1 LFTFEQTV
9 APVSRGFKS
18 EALLEMNILEALIFG
33 IVQGISEFLPISS
46 TAHIII
52 VELLLGYN
60 FPGLAFEIYLHIASV
75 FAVIL
80 YFRKEL
86 WAVITGFF
94 SYFGE
99 KTPANR
105 VHFMFGIYIIVAT
118 AITGV
123 LGIILKFQVVDVM
136 KTPTFIA
143 AALAVTGAALI
154 LIERFKEYGNRK
166 EENMTYLDSILVGLA
181 QTVAVLPGI
190 SRSGST
196 VIVALWAGL
205 ERETAVRYSF
215 LLVIPAILGS
225 TVLAVGEM
233 SLEIWAAVGTVPL
246 IISFI
251 ASFIFSW
258 IGIVWLIDFLKKG
271 RLFYFAGYCFVVAIL
286 VYFFVQEVPPTV

>member
-1 LFTFEQTV
+1 MHL
-9 APVSRGFKS
+9 
-18 EALLEMNILEALIFG
+18 IEALIFG

-52 VELLLGYN
+52 AELLLGYN

-75 FAVIL
+75 FAVML
-80 YFRKEL
+80 YFRNEL
-86 WAVITGFF
+86 WAVITGFL
-94 SYFGE
+94 SYFRVKSAE
-99 KTPANR
+99 NR
-105 VHFMFGIYIIVAT
+105 VHFLFGIYIIIAT

-123 LGIILKFQVVDVM
+123 LGIILKSLVVDIM
-136 KTPTFIA
+136 KTPGFIA
-143 AALAVTGAALI
+143 AALLVTGTALI
-154 LIERFKEYGNRK
+154 FIERFKEYGDRK
-166 EENMTYLDSILVGLA
+166 EENMTYLDAVLVGLA

-225 TVLAVGEM
+225 TVLAIGEV
-233 SLEIWAAVGTVPL
+233 SLEIWVAVGTVPL
-246 IISFI
+246 VVSFL
-251 ASFIFSW
+251 ASFMFSW

-271 RLFYFAGYCFVVAIL
+271 RLFYFAVYCFIIAFL
-286 VYFFVQEVPPTV
+286 VYFFVQEIPPTL

>member
-1 LFTFEQTV
+1 MHL
-9 APVSRGFKS
+9 
-18 EALLEMNILEALIFG
+18 IEALIFG

-75 FAVIL
+75 FAVML
-80 YFRKEL
+80 YFRREL

-94 SYFGE
+94 SYFGK
-99 KTPANR
+99 KTPENKIY
-105 VHFMFGIYIIVAT
+105 FMFGIYIIIAT

-123 LGIILKFQVVDVM
+123 LGIFLKFQVVEVM
-136 KTPTFIA
+136 KTPAFIA
-143 AALAVTGAALI
+143 FALVVTGTALI
-154 LIERFKEYGNRK
+154 LIERFKEYGNRR
-166 EENMTYLDSILVGLA
+166 EDNMTYLDAVLVGLA

-205 ERETAVRYSF
+205 DRETAVRYSF

-225 TVLAVGEM
+225 TVLAIGEV
-233 SLEIWAAVGTVPL
+233 SLEIWAAVGTAPL
-246 IISFI
+246 VVSFL
-251 ASFIFSW
+251 ASFVFSLV
-258 IGIVWLIDFLKKG
+258 GIVWLIDFLKKG
-271 RLFYFAGYCFVVAIL
+271 RLVYFAAYCFIVAIL
-286 VYFFVQEVPPTV
+286 VFFFVQEIPPTV

>member
-1 LFTFEQTV
+1 MHL
-9 APVSRGFKS
+9 
-18 EALLEMNILEALIFG
+18 IEALIFG

-52 VELLLGYN
+52 AELLLGYN

-75 FAVIL
+75 FAVML
-80 YFRKEL
+80 YFRNEL
-86 WAVITGFF
+86 WAVITGFL
-94 SYFGE
+94 SYFRVKSAE
-99 KTPANR
+99 NR
-105 VHFMFGIYIIVAT
+105 VHFLFGIYIIIAT

-123 LGIILKFQVVDVM
+123 LGIILKSLVVDIM
-136 KTPTFIA
+136 KTPGFIA
-143 AALAVTGAALI
+143 AALLVTGTALI
-154 LIERFKEYGNRK
+154 FIERFKEYGDRK
-166 EENMTYLDSILVGLA
+166 EENMTYLDAVLVGLA

-225 TVLAVGEM
+225 TVLAIGEV
-233 SLEIWAAVGTVPL
+233 SLEIWVAVGTVPL
-246 IISFI
+246 VVSFL
-251 ASFIFSW
+251 ASFVFSW

-271 RLFYFAGYCFVVAIL
+271 RLFYFAVYCFIIAFL
-286 VYFFVQEVPPTV
+286 VYFFVQEIPPTL

>member
-1 LFTFEQTV
+1 MHL
-9 APVSRGFKS
+9 
-18 EALLEMNILEALIFG
+18 IEALIFG

-75 FAVIL
+75 FAVML
-80 YFRKEL
+80 YFRREL

-94 SYFGE
+94 SYFSKQTAE
-99 KTPANR
+99 NR

-123 LGIILKFQVVDVM
+123 LGIFLKFQVVDVM
-136 KTPTFIA
+136 KTPAFIA
-143 AALAVTGAALI
+143 AALAVTGTALI
-154 LIERFKEYGNRK
+154 LIERFKEYGNRREDK
-166 EENMTYLDSILVGLA
+166 MTYLDAVLVGLA

-205 ERETAVRYSF
+205 DRETAVRYSF

-225 TVLAVGEM
+225 TVLAIGDV
-233 SLEIWAAVGTVPL
+233 SLEIWAAVGTAPL
-246 IISFI
+246 IVSFL
-251 ASFIFSW
+251 ASFIFSL

-271 RLFYFAGYCFVVAIL
+271 RLVYFAAYCFVVAFL
-286 VYFFVQEVPPTV
+286 VYFFVQEIPPTI

>member
-1 LFTFEQTV
+1 MHLV
-9 APVSRGFKS
+9 
-18 EALLEMNILEALIFG
+18 EALIFG

-75 FAVIL
+75 FAVML
-80 YFRKEL
+80 YFRREL
-86 WAVITGFF
+86 WAVVTGFF
-94 SYFGE
+94 RYFSE
-99 KTPANR
+99 KTAENR
-105 VHFMFGIYIIVAT
+105 VHFMYGIYIIIAT
-118 AITGV
+118 FITGV

-136 KTPTFIA
+136 KTPGFIA
-143 AALAVTGAALI
+143 IALVVTGTALI
-154 LIERFKEYGNRK
+154 LIERFKEYGNRM
-166 EENMTYLDSILVGLA
+166 EENMTYLDAVLVGLA

-205 ERETAVRYSF
+205 DRDTAVRYSF

-225 TVLAVGEM
+225 TVLAIGEVSM
-233 SLEIWAAVGTVPL
+233 EIWAVVGTAPL
-246 IISFI
+246 VVSFL
-251 ASFIFSW
+251 ASFVFSW

-271 RLFYFAGYCFVVAIL
+271 RLVYFAAYCFVIAIL
-286 VYFFVQEVPPTV
+286 VYFFVQEIPPTV

>member
-1 LFTFEQTV
+1 LH
-9 APVSRGFKS
+9 
-18 EALLEMNILEALIFG
+18 IIEALIFG

-75 FAVIL
+75 FAVML
-80 YFRKEL
+80 YFRREL
-86 WAVITGFF
+86 WAIINGFF
-94 SYFGE
+94 SYFS
-99 KTPANR
+99 KRTVKNR

-118 AITGV
+118 AITGI
-123 LGIILKFQVVDVM
+123 LGIFLKFQVVNIM

-143 AALAVTGAALI
+143 ASLVVTGTALI
-154 LIERFKEYGNRK
+154 LIEKFKEYGNRR
-166 EENMTYLDSILVGLA
+166 EENMTYLDAVLVGLA

-205 ERETAVRYSF
+205 DRETAVRYSF

-225 TVLAVGEM
+225 TALAIGEV
-233 SLEIWAAVGTVPL
+233 SLEIWTVVGTAPL
-246 IISFI
+246 IVSFV
-251 ASFIFSW
+251 ASFFFSL

-271 RLFYFAGYCFVVAIL
+271 RLVYFSAYCFVVAIL
-286 VYFFVQEVPPTV
+286 VYFFVQEIPPTI